1 MLGSRIS
8 TIACPLLALYLT
20 RSPVDAGFVAFAAT
34 APSVLVYI
42 PAGALVDRWDPRRT
56 MIVCE
61 SGRGAAIA
69 VIAFT
74 LVLGKPDIS
83 LLVAAVVVE
92 ETLEVFSTL
101 ADQRCVRDLVPRD
114 RTSSAQANIE
124 TRTHVVVLAGR
135 PLGVFL
141 FGLAPILPFVADALS
156 FLVSVG
162 AIVSLKIRRG
172 TITRGGIAR
181 ESGVTKRLGND
192 MGVGLRWLIRDK
204 YARVALTLSSG
215 STLIG
220 QALIMVFLA
229 GARSSGLPS
238 FWIGMV
244 LAASGIGGVLGSMS
258 LPWLPTPPKA
268 SLVLVQMFAWFGALL
283 YLAVW
288 GWHSFIAM
296 AIVMAILSVAGALG
310 NIEIGTY
317 LVQFVDKSMLARAT
331 SVGRLISLSAAAVG
345 PMLGGILLQLN
356 GTQNAVFALVAIAAV
371 LVVLAFF
378 SPSMRESGAAILAAS
393 TDQAGAQRA
402 MAARRR
408 LGIAALA
415 LIKVLALAPAEFM
428 TPSGA
433 LFAALTAHRPSVR
446 PQTTT
451 QISNLPA
458 HLASGSPETGRA
470 GPVGDD
476 VLLLTLLSPDAKSV
490 TVSRGPVYTTG
501 GRAARP
507 ANADERKLEALLG
520 DGSQLHELDYSHA
533 RKLTIVEI
541 SPSTS
546 KVFTTLVHPRGQTFN
561 VAPADPRAIAV
572 EDYDV
577 CLLPTTQAE
586 YRTGDGHAR
595 EPEYAQTA

>member
-61 SGRGAAIA
+61 SGRGVAIA

-74 LVLGKPDIS
+74 LVLRKPDIS
-83 LLVAAVVVE
+83 LLIAAVIVE

-114 RTSSAQANIE
+114 RASSAQANIE

-162 AIVSLKIRRG
+162 AIVSLKIRRAAVAPRG
-172 TITRGGIAR
+172 ITRTV
-181 ESGVTKRLGND
+181 GVRKRLGND
-192 MGVGLRWLIRDK
+192 MGAGLRWLIRDK
-204 YARVALTLSSG
+204 YARVALTLSAG
-215 STLIG
+215 TTLIG

-238 FWIGMV
+238 IWIGMV
-244 LAASGIGGVLGSMS
+244 LAASGIGGVLGSVS

-268 SLVLVQMFAWFGALL
+268 SLVLIQMFAWFGALL
-283 YLAVW
+283 YLAIW
-288 GWHSFIAM
+288 GWRSFFAM
-296 AIVMAILSVAGALG
+296 AAVMAILSVAGALG
-310 NIEIGTY
+310 NIEIGIY
-317 LVQFVDKSMLARAT
+317 LVQFVDKSMLARAA
-331 SVGRLISLSAAAVG
+331 SVGRLIALSAAAVG

-356 GTQNAVFALVAIAAV
+356 GTQNAVFALVALAAV

-378 SPSMRESGAAILAAS
+378 SPSMRESGGAILATT
-393 TDQAGAQRA
+393 TDQAGIRRA
-402 MAARRR
+402 AAARRR
-408 LGIAALA
+408 LAIAALA
-415 LIKVLALAPAEFM
+415 LIKALVLVPAEFVA
-428 TPSGA
+428 PSDA
-433 LFAALTAHRPSVR
+433 LFAALTVRRPSLR

-451 QISNLPA
+451 QTSNLPA
-458 HLASGSPETGRA
+458 HLANGSPESGRA
-470 GPVGDD
+470 GSVDDD
-476 VLLLTLLSPDAKSV
+476 VLLFTLLSPDAKSV
-490 TVSRGPVYTTG
+490 AVTGGPVY
-501 GRAARP
+501 RAPAVRRP
-507 ANADERKLEALLG
+507 RGITA
-520 DGSQLHELDYSHA
+520 
-533 RKLTIVEI
+533 
-541 SPSTS
+541 
-546 KVFTTLVHPRGQTFN
+546 LVHPRGQTFTI
-561 VAPADPRAIAV
+561 APDDPRAAV
-572 EDYDV
+572 QDYDV

-586 YRTGDGHAR
+586 YRPGDSQAA
-595 EPEYAQTA
+595 EQQYLQTA